1 MGPDVPTA
9 AVILAALLARP
20 PADAD
25 RHETKEAR
33 TELLQREADVYA
45 EIATSRREVAI
56 LMALAEH
63 ETHNERAVLEGHC
76 ERSRWRCDNLHA
88 RGPWSVHA
96 WCQRAWAL
104 PNGSIEARREEAR
117 CVLNQFWGG
126 ARRGK
131 EHALT
136 PLHAGF
142 ASLGV
147 RDWTW
152 PGADKRVQ
160 TTRAVEQLLAR
171 LSAAS
176 PAL

>member
-1 MGPDVPTA
+1 MNPVFTV
-9 AVILAALLARP
+9 AVILEALLLRP

-25 RHETKEAR
+25 RHGPKEVHV
-33 TELLQREADVYA
+33 ELLRREAEVIA

-63 ETHNERAVLEGHC
+63 ETHNEHAVLEGHC

-88 RGPWSVHA
+88 RGPWSVHS
-96 WCQRAWAL
+96 WCRRAWAL
-104 PNGSIEARREEAR
+104 PDGSQEARREEAL

-126 ARRGK
+126 ARRGR

-142 ASLGV
+142 ASLGP
-147 RDWTW
+147 RPWQW

-160 TTRAVEQLLAR
+160 TVHQIEQLLAR
-171 LSAAS
+171 LAAAS